1 MRSMELVES
10 EKTEGMKAGCI
21 SGEGIPYSR
30 NRRIIRVFHAS
41 VTQSCPS
48 PLAEGAQG
56 PEVSDSNLYL
66 QTSAQKIEQNP
77 DILMILQDFFCFYY
91 HTKGSNIE
99 SIYTTLPHRP
109 LSSVASQSALSTNS
123 TH

>member
-1 MRSMELVES
+1 MRSMELLES
-10 EKTEGMKAGCI
+10 EKTEGMKAGSI

-30 NRRIIRVFHAS
+30 DRRIIRVFSAL

-66 QTSAQKIEQNP
+66 QTSAQKIKQNP
-77 DILMILQDFFCFYY
+77 NILMILQDFFFFYY
-91 HTKGSNIE
+91 HTKGSNMEI
-99 SIYTTLPHRP
+99 IYTTLPHRP